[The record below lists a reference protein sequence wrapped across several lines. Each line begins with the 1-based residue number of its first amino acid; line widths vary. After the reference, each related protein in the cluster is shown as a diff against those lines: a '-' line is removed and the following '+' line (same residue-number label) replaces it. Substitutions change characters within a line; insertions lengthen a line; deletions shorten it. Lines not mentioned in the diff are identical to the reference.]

1 MKYVISYIIDFI
13 VTIDWCKPKVR
24 PLGIIEIYENKL
36 YIQTS
41 KAKEFSKQISKNH
54 NIEICAYDNKDELR
68 VIKF

>member
-1 MKYVISYIIDFI
+1 MISYI
-13 VTIDWCKPKVR
+13 KVKTFR
-24 PLGIIEIYENKL
+24 IIGIYENKL

>member
-1 MKYVISYIIDFI
+1 MKYVISYI
-13 VTIDWCKPKVR
+13 KVKTFR
-24 PLGIIEIYENKL
+24 IIGIYENKL

-54 NIEICAYDNKDELR
+54 YIEICAYDNKDEPR